1 MAICV
6 PIFRGQGI
14 FTKDRGYGTV
24 HGFVSPTKIRVR
36 FREGFEVVPVDQL
49 LPVVALESVAQRFE
63 ERQIEIELDPITRR
77 TNELEPEVFEKE
89 AETMAEEIE

>member
-6 PIFRGQGI
+6 QIFRGQGI

-24 HGFVSPTKIRVR
+24 HGFVSPTEIRIR
-36 FREGFEVVPVDQL
+36 FREGFEVVPIDEV

-77 TNELEPEVFEKE
+77 NNELEPEVFEKE
-89 AETMAEEIE
+89 GEMAEEMA